1 MHASIHTYIHTYMHS
16 YVNKTDWSLY
26 DDTNI
31 RKCVKYM
38 SLVPFLE
45 VDLDLVVPGQA
56 GPGQVVPGLVGLALL
71 LGQVVAAVVPH
82 DDVLGLEL
90 GHLEVGYESPDEV
103 YPNASRR

>member
-1 MHASIHTYIHTYMHS
+1 
-16 YVNKTDWSLY
+16 
-26 DDTNI
+26 
-31 RKCVKYM
+31 M
-38 SLVPFLE
+38 SLIPFLE

-56 GPGQVVPGLVGLALL
+56 APGQVVPGLVELALL
-71 LGQVVAAVVPH
+71 LGQVVVVVPH

>member
-1 MHASIHTYIHTYMHS
+1 
-16 YVNKTDWSLY
+16 
-26 DDTNI
+26 
-31 RKCVKYM
+31 M

-56 GPGQVVPGLVGLALL
+56 ALGQVVPGLVELALL
-71 LGQVVAAVVPH
+71 LGQVVVVVPH

>member
-1 MHASIHTYIHTYMHS
+1 
-16 YVNKTDWSLY
+16 
-26 DDTNI
+26 
-31 RKCVKYM
+31 M

-45 VDLDLVVPGQA
+45 VDLDLVVPGQ
-56 GPGQVVPGLVGLALL
+56 VVPGLVELALL
-71 LGQVVAAVVPH
+71 LGQVVVVVPH